1 MASRKKMLIICGKKR
16 KYMKIEL
23 IYNPNSGGGRGK
35 NLAPVIIKS
44 LEDKGYNLNVH
55 KTEYHE
61 HAIKIV
67 RHLDLTNTDILVS
80 VGGDGTMYEVLNG
93 LFKNEKSDKKPYFA
107 VIPVGT
113 GNSFSQDL
121 NMHKW
126 KDGLFAI
133 LNGSTKAIDIMKFN
147 TEGEDYYSINA
158 LGIGLP
164 SDVCITGNKHK
175 KILGKFSY
183 TSSALLEIIRYKA
196 HHTIL
201 EVDGVTHEYMG
212 AFTNFSNTRI
222 FGGNMMISPDS
233 VLDDGEIE
241 AVVLLD
247 APKGTIIKAL
257 PTLYTGKH
265 IDNPYVKV
273 YKGKHFKITTNPV
286 KVANPEGEIFGVT
299 PLEITV
305 MPKAIEMFYL
315 PDKMTK

>member
-1 MASRKKMLIICGKKR
+1 MN
-16 KYMKIEL
+16 IEL
-23 IYNPNSGGGRGK
+23 VYNPNSGGGRGK
-35 NLAPVIIKS
+35 NLAPIIIKT
-44 LEDKGYNLNVH
+44 LEDQGHTLKVY
-55 KTEYHE
+55 KTKYRE

-67 RHLDLTNTDILVS
+67 RQLDLKNTDILVS

-121 NMHKW
+121 NMHQW

-133 LNGSTKAIDIMKFN
+133 ENGKTRPIDVMKFN
-147 TEGEDYYSINA
+147 TEGEDYYSINS

-164 SDVCITGNKHK
+164 SDVCITGSKYK

-183 TSSALLEIIRYKA
+183 TSSAIIEVMRYKP
-196 HHTIL
+196 HYTIL
-201 EVDGVTHEYMG
+201 EVDGIKHEYMG
-212 AFTNFSNTRI
+212 AFTNFSNTRM
-222 FGGNMMISPDS
+222 FGGNMMVSPNS
-233 VLDDGEIE
+233 ILDDGEIE

-247 APKGTIIKAL
+247 APKKVIIKAL

-299 PLEITV
+299 PIEIIV
-305 MPKAIEMFYL
+305 IPKAIEMFYL
-315 PDKMTK
+315 DNKMT